1 MKLWHILG
9 GITLSVVLSG
19 AAVAAMAVTDSSTA
33 SQTQLAMPA
42 VSGTVNLHQRIA
54 LPPNAAL
61 TVTVSDATV
70 PDAPSRVLAQKVAWT
85 DGKQAPFTFTLPY
98 NPADVQ
104 PNARILLSAA
114 VTINN
119 RVVMAT
125 QDIPAV
131 ITNGV
136 TRADLLLI
144 PVESVALP
152 THAQGGLLAPSAPV
166 PLNSAG

>member
-1 MKLWHILG
+1 
-9 GITLSVVLSG
+9 
-19 AAVAAMAVTDSSTA
+19 MAYLRWYHVICRVDWRGSSSDNGHRFSDRCTI
-33 SQTQLAMPA
+33 QLAMPA
-42 VSGTVNLHQRIA
+42 VSGTINLHQRIA

-61 TVTVSDATV
+61 TVTVSDASV
-70 PDAPSRVLAQKVAWT
+70 SDAPSRVLAQKVAWT
-85 DGKQAPFTFTLPY
+85 DGKQAPFIFSLPY

-104 PNARILLSAA
+104 LNARILLSAA
-114 VTINN
+114 VTIDN

-144 PVESVALP
+144 PVESVALS
-152 THAQGGLLAPSAPV
+152 THSQGGLLTHSAHT
-166 PLNSAG
+166 PLNTEG

>member
-9 GITLSVVLSG
+9 SITLSVVLTG
-19 AAVAAMAVTDSSTA
+19 AALAATTVTDSPTA

-42 VSGTVNLHQRIA
+42 VSGTINLHQRIA

-61 TVTVSDATV
+61 TVTVSDASAS
-70 PDAPSRVLAQKVAWT
+70 DAPSRVLAQKVAWT
-85 DGKQAPFTFTLPY
+85 DGKQAPFIFSLPY

-114 VTINN
+114 VTIDN

-152 THAQGGLLAPSAPV
+152 THSQGGMLAPSTPAP
-166 PLNSAG
+166 LSTEG